1 MDAPIAPDVPL
12 VDLHRHLDGNVRL
25 ATVLDIARQH
35 GIRLPADNVEGLRPY
50 AQVRGAVPSLMDF
63 LAKFDLLKEIFV
75 DAEAIERIA
84 YENLEDAVAEGI
96 DYIELR
102 FSPAFMGERHGLA
115 PRDVTGAI
123 CAGLRAARG
132 RLPVQAQLI
141 VIMSRHLGEE
151 RCWEELEAAIA
162 YQDQSVVAVD
172 LAGDEANFP
181 GERFRRHFE
190 RARAAGFH
198 ITVHAG
204 EAGSPASV
212 RQAIEELGAE
222 RIGHAVHAIEDAAV
236 LDLIAARG
244 IAIESCPTSNIQT
257 STVPSYAAHPLPAF
271 LRRGLMV
278 TLASDDP
285 GISAIDL
292 AYEYRVARDEL
303 GLTPDEL
310 RRLQANGVAAAFLPD
325 AERAEL
331 WRKKEQRT
339 KNKSTRTEN

>member
-1 MDAPIAPDVPL
+1 MTDAPIAPDVPL

-35 GIRLPADNVEGLRPY
+35 GIRLPADDIEGLRPH
-50 AQVRGAVPSLMDF
+50 AQVHSAVPSLVDF
-63 LAKFDLLKEIFV
+63 LQKFDLLKEIFV
-75 DAEAIERIA
+75 DVAAIERIA
-84 YENLEDAVAEGI
+84 YENLEDAVAENI

-102 FSPAFMGERHGLA
+102 FSPAFMGHRHGLT
-115 PRDVTGAI
+115 PHEVTGAI
-123 CAGLRAARG
+123 CDGLRAARG
-132 RLPVQAQLI
+132 RLAVQAQLI

-151 RCWEELEAAIA
+151 RCWEELEAAIDF
-162 YQDQSVVAVD
+162 QDQGVVAVD

-181 GERFRRHFE
+181 GQRFRQHFE

-204 EAGSPASV
+204 EAAGPDSV

-222 RIGHAVHAIEDAAV
+222 RLGHAVHAIEDPAV

-244 IAIESCPTSNIQT
+244 VVIESCPTSNIQT

-271 LRRGLMV
+271 LRRGLLV

-292 AYEYRVARDEL
+292 AYEYRIARDEL
-303 GLTPDEL
+303 GLTPEEL
-310 RRLQANGVAAAFLPD
+310 RRLQANGVAAAFLSD
-325 AERAEL
+325 TERNAL
-331 WRKKEQRT
+331 WRAKEQRT
-339 KNKSTRTEN
+339 KNKEQKV

>member
-1 MDAPIAPDVPL
+1 MDAPIAPEVPL

-25 ATVLDIARQH
+25 TTILDIAQQH
-35 GIRLPADNVEGLRPY
+35 GIPLPAGDVEGLRPY
-50 AQVRGAVPSLMDF
+50 AQVHGVVPSLVDF
-63 LAKFDLLKEIFV
+63 LTKFELLKQIFA

-102 FSPAFMGERHGLA
+102 FSPAFMGERHGLT

-162 YQDQSVVAVD
+162 YQSQGVVAVD

-181 GERFRRHFE
+181 GTRFCRHFE
-190 RARAAGFH
+190 RARAAGFR

-204 EAGSPASV
+204 EADGPASV

-222 RIGHAVHAIEDAAV
+222 RLGHAVHAIEDAAV

-244 IAIESCPTSNIQT
+244 IAIESCPTSNVQT
-257 STVPSYAAHPLPAF
+257 STIANYAAHPLPAF
-271 LRRGLMV
+271 LRRGLLV

-292 AYEYRVARDEL
+292 PYEYRVARDEL
-303 GLTPDEL
+303 GLTLDEL
-310 RRLQANGVAAAFLPD
+310 RRMQANGVAAAFLSD

-331 WRKKEQRT
+331 WRRKAQ
-339 KNKSTRTEN
+339 SQG

>member
-1 MDAPIAPDVPL
+1 MDGPIGPDGPP
-12 VDLHRHLDGNVRL
+12 VDLPRPLDGNVRL
-25 ATVLDIARQH
+25 ATVLDIARRH
-35 GIRLPADNVEGLRPY
+35 GIPLPAADIEGLRPY
-50 AQVRGAVPSLMDF
+50 AQVHGAVASLMDF

-102 FSPAFMGERHGLA
+102 FSPAFMGLRHGLA

-162 YQDQSVVAVD
+162 CQDQGIVAVD

-204 EAGSPASV
+204 EAGRPASV
-212 RQAIEELGAE
+212 RPAIAEPGAE
-222 RIGHAVHAIEDAAV
+222 RIGHPVHSIVACAV
-236 LDLIAARG
+236 LGHDLPPG
-244 IAIESCPTSNIQT
+244 DPNLSFPTSNIPT
-257 STVPSYAAHPLPAF
+257 S
-271 LRRGLMV
+271 
-278 TLASDDP
+278 P
-285 GISAIDL
+285 G
-292 AYEYRVARDEL
+292 
-303 GLTPDEL
+303 
-310 RRLQANGVAAAFLPD
+310 
-325 AERAEL
+325 
-331 WRKKEQRT
+331 
-339 KNKSTRTEN
+339 

>member
-25 ATVLDIARQH
+25 TTILDIARQH
-35 GIRLPADNVEGLRPY
+35 GIPLPAGDVEGLRPY
-50 AQVRGAVPSLMDF
+50 AQVHGVVPSLVDF
-63 LAKFDLLKEIFV
+63 LLKFDLLKEIFV

-102 FSPAFMGERHGLA
+102 FSPAFMGERHSLA

-132 RLPVQAQLI
+132 RLPIQAQLI

-151 RCWEELEAAIA
+151 RCWEELEAALA
-162 YQDQSVVAVD
+162 YQDQGVVAVD

-190 RARAAGFH
+190 RARAAGFR

-204 EAGSPASV
+204 EAAGPASV

-222 RIGHAVHAIEDAAV
+222 RLGHAVHAIEDMAV

-244 IAIESCPTSNIQT
+244 IAIESCPTSNVQT
-257 STVPSYAAHPLPAF
+257 STIPNYAAHPLPAF
-271 LRRGLMV
+271 LQRGLRV

-292 AYEYRVARDEL
+292 AHEYRVARDKL
-303 GLTPDEL
+303 GLTRDEL
-310 RRLQANGVAAAFLPD
+310 RRMQANGVAAAFLSD

-331 WRKKEQRT
+331 WRRKAIGPRV
-339 KNKSTRTEN
+339 